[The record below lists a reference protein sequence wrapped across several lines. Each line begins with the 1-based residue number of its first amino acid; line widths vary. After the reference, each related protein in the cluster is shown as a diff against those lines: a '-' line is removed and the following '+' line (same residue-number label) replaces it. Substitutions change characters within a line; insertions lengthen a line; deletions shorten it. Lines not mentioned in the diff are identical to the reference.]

1 MGSPL
6 SGRSTRPMREQQ
18 LLLNEFKVLYKSL
31 KRGLPPWASFL
42 LLGFLVWVEGK
53 TIKTRIKNEVDE
65 AIAEYERVDPPTVV
79 IPPPIYSETGSDF
92 FDEMRLTAPWVDRE
106 GPSNRS

>member
-6 SGRSTRPMREQQ
+6 REPK

-31 KRGLPPWASFL
+31 KGGLPPWASFL
-42 LLGFLVWVEGK
+42 LLGFLVWVEERFIDYRV
-53 TIKTRIKNEVDE
+53 TTTVDE
-65 AIAEYERVDPPTVV
+65 AIKTYETLHSPPEVV
-79 IPPPIYSETGSDF
+79 IPPPVYSETGSDF

>member
-1 MGSPL
+1 MGSNDL
-6 SGRSTRPMREQQ
+6 N
-18 LLLNEFKVLYKSL
+18 LNEFRILYRGIS
-31 KRGLPPWASFL
+31 KRLPEWAAFL

-53 TIKTRIKNEVDE
+53 FIQQRVTTTVDA

-79 IPPPIYSETGSDF
+79 IPPPVYSETGSDF

-106 GPSNRS
+106 GPCKPP

>member
-6 SGRSTRPMREQQ
+6 REQK
-18 LLLNEFKVLYKSL
+18 LLLNEFQVLYKSL

-42 LLGFLVWVEGK
+42 VLGFLVWVEEK
-53 TIKTRIKNEVDE
+53 FIKVRVETTVSEAIKT
-65 AIAEYERVDPPTVV
+65 YETLHSPPTVV
-79 IPPPIYSETGSDF
+79 IPPPVYSETGSDF

-106 GPSNRS
+106 GPSKAP